1 MRSHPALVEVA
12 FAVVLLLGS
21 SARLPVASAQA
32 PGAAIVATGSV
43 VGVVRDPSG
52 AVVAGVTVAL
62 RSESAPDNPPRTTA
76 TDAAGMFRFE
86 KVLPGPYR
94 LEVAV
99 PGFSRFVRAGV
110 AVRTGQPIRLDVE
123 LREAFPAAPR
133 ATLPTKP
140 PVILPA
146 PPRPPAWG
154 TRGGG
159 PGPRPGPP
167 ANPPP
172 RATPAGG
179 PPGWGAHRDQ
189 VVTPRRP
196 RLDVARPF

>member
-52 AVVAGVTVAL
+52 AVVTGVTVAL

-133 ATLPTKP
+133 ATLPTTP

-146 PPRPPAWG
+146 PPRPQASAPV
-154 TRGGG
+154 GGG
-159 PGPRPGPP
+159 PGPGSGARSKSRPGSTSRGC
-167 ANPPP
+167 
-172 RATPAGG
+172 RAF
-179 PPGWGAHRDQ
+179 WRSHHSRVLRDRSQ
-189 VVTPRRP
+189 SRDWRRP
-196 RLDVARPF
+196 